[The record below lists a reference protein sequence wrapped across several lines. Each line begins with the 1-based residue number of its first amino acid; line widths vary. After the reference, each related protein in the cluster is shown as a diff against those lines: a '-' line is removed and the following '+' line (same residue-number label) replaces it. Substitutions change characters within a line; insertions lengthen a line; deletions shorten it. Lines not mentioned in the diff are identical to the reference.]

1 MSFEVPTNLKRLEI
15 KGIRKVFESSSG
27 SVVALESLDLQV
39 ADGEF
44 LVIVGPSG
52 CGKTTLLRILAG
64 LEEPSEGQ
72 ILFQGKDKPSVA
84 MVFQEQAVFP
94 WLSVIDNVAYG
105 LYLKGVPKKER
116 YEIATFWLEKVGL
129 SGFARAYPH
138 QLSGGMKQR
147 VNVAR
152 AFAVDP
158 DVLLMDEP
166 FSAVDEQTRL
176 LLQQEVARLCEEQGK
191 SVVFITHSI
200 DEALALGDR
209 VVVMTARPGRVK
221 AVIRVPFPRPRNVV
235 EVRTLPNYGQLYWQI
250 WGLLA
255 EEIRGGEKWRLS
267 VLSR

>member
-1 MSFEVPTNLKRLEI
+1 M
-15 KGIRKVFESSSG
+15 
-27 SVVALESLDLQV
+27 
-39 ADGEF
+39 
-44 LVIVGPSG
+44 
-52 CGKTTLLRILAG
+52 
-64 LEEPSEGQ
+64 
-72 ILFQGKDKPSVA
+72 
-84 MVFQEQAVFP
+84 
-94 WLSVIDNVAYG
+94 
-105 LYLKGVPKKER
+105 
-116 YEIATFWLEKVGL
+116 

-255 EEIRGGEKWRLS
+255 EEIRGGKNGA
-267 VLSR
+267 

>member
-1 MSFEVPTNLKRLEI
+1 MSPEVQTATARLEV
-15 KGIRKVFESSSG
+15 KGVRKVFESPSG
-27 SVVALESLDLQV
+27 PVVALERLDLQV

-64 LEEPSEGQ
+64 LEKPTEGQ
-72 ILFQGKDKPSVA
+72 ILIQGGGKSSIA

-116 YEIATFWLEKVGL
+116 YEIATFWLGKVGL

-138 QLSGGMKQR
+138 QLSGGMRQR

-152 AFAVDP
+152 AFAVNP

-209 VVVMTARPGRVK
+209 IVVMTARPGRVK
-221 AVIRVPFPRPRNVV
+221 AILRVPFARPRDVV
-235 EVRTLPNYGQLYWQI
+235 KIRTLPDYGKLYWQI

-255 EEIRGGEKWRLS
+255 EEIRGGNNGA
-267 VLSR
+267 

>member
-94 WLSVIDNVAYG
+94 WLSVIDNVA
-105 LYLKGVPKKER
+105 
-116 YEIATFWLEKVGL
+116 
-129 SGFARAYPH
+129 
-138 QLSGGMKQR
+138 
-147 VNVAR
+147 
-152 AFAVDP
+152 
-158 DVLLMDEP
+158 
-166 FSAVDEQTRL
+166 
-176 LLQQEVARLCEEQGK
+176 
-191 SVVFITHSI
+191 
-200 DEALALGDR
+200 
-209 VVVMTARPGRVK
+209 
-221 AVIRVPFPRPRNVV
+221 
-235 EVRTLPNYGQLYWQI
+235 
-250 WGLLA
+250 
-255 EEIRGGEKWRLS
+255 
-267 VLSR
+267 